1 MEDLD
6 TVMSG
11 IQTTGRGVNVQCS
24 TLGAMEALMEFL
36 RTSKIPVSGVSLGL
50 IAWIAW
56 AEVFG
61 DKGKHAR
68 SAVGLS
74 ALPGNVCIE
83 VEMVVEVA
91 D

>member
-36 RTSKIPVSGVSLGL
+36 RTSKIPVSGVSLGPVHKKDVMRASVMRASAL
-50 IAWIAW
+50 DCPRMPDA
-56 AEVFG
+56 G
-61 DKGKHAR
+61 RPHRRGGR
-68 SAVGLS
+68 SASTG
-74 ALPGNVCIE
+74 
-83 VEMVVEVA
+83 
-91 D
+91 